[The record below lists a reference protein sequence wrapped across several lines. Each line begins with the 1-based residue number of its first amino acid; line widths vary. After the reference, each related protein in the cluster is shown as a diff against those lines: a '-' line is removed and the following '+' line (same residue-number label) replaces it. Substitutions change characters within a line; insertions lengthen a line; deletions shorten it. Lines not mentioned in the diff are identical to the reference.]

1 MSKTILRHTL
11 IKKKIWHFCGLP
23 YLYTFS
29 LYENASFIIVST
41 IVDSLRIFN
50 FHTDFCDM
58 NWRYLNI
65 ALVPTGTS
73 LQSKEI
79 ELSLPVAGY
88 NVLVRKGHAPVMWDE
103 WNTRSAFRTE
113 RKWKP
118 YVWKMS
124 YSLHEHTACSRSYST
139 MVISLMVGGIYK
151 ENIRSFVTHWQQTIS
166 LETIFRWLY
175 LFFNHRLM

>member
-1 MSKTILRHTL
+1 MSNGCCMLFVMFTALTISQSLTHVVRASWVMTVVCCL
-11 IKKKIWHFCGLP
+11 LC
-23 YLYTFS
+23 

-73 LQSKEI
+73 LQGKEI

-88 NVLVRKGHAPVMWDE
+88 NVLVRKGHVPVMWDE

-139 MVISLMVGGIYK
+139 MVISWLGGYIK
-151 ENIRSFVTHWQQTIS
+151 KTSG
-166 LETIFRWLY
+166 LL
-175 LFFNHRLM
+175 